1 MTCQCSII
9 PNDVLKRFAQDK
21 NLSAPERKHF
31 ADAALIDA
39 QMRRL
44 RIQAGKLTS
53 VTAALSLPP
62 VATVAAPAITIAD
75 CHHSQTL
82 PGSPV
87 ANPGGSAD
95 LTVKRAFDE
104 TQAVADFYKTVF
116 GRNSIDDAGMTL
128 GSSVH
133 YGVDFNNAF
142 WNGMR
147 MTYGDGD
154 ANIFID
160 FTKSNDV
167 IGHELTHGVT
177 QYSLQLG
184 YTNEA
189 GGLNES
195 VSDVFGTMFRQWR
208 AGQTVQQADWLVG
221 HEILGP
227 GATAR
232 GFTCLRDMAS
242 PGAAHC
248 LAPQPSRYSDF
259 KSGMDPHYSSGIPN
273 FAFYTIAMA
282 VGGKSWEKVGQ
293 IWYQA
298 LTGSR
303 PSPNMK
309 MKTFAASTRKLAASL
324 YPGDTALQKAVDA
337 GWVAVGL

>member
-1 MTCQCSII
+1 MTCHCSII
-9 PNDVLKRFAQDK
+9 PNDVLKRFAEDK
-21 NLSAPERKHF
+21 KLSALERKFF
-31 ADAALIDA
+31 ADAVLIDA
-39 QMRRL
+39 QL
-44 RIQAGKLTS
+44 RKLRVQAGKLTS
-53 VTAALSLPP
+53 VTAALSLAP
-62 VATVAAPAITIAD
+62 VAAPAAPAITVAD

-82 PGSPV
+82 PGTPV
-87 ANPGGSAD
+87 ANPGSSAD
-95 LTVKRAFDE
+95 LTVKRAYDE
-104 TQAVADFYKTVF
+104 TKAVADFYKTVF
-116 GRNSIDDAGMTL
+116 GRNSIDNAGMTL

-133 YGVDFNNAF
+133 YGVNYNNAF

-177 QYSLQLG
+177 QHSLQLA

-195 VSDVFGTMFRQWR
+195 LSDVFGSMFRQWR
-208 AGQTVQQADWLVG
+208 AGQSVDKADWLIG
-221 HEILGP
+221 HEIMGP

-232 GFTCLRDMAS
+232 GYTCLRDMAS

-248 LAPQPSRYSDF
+248 LAPQPFHYSGF
-259 KSGMDPHYSSGIPN
+259 KTGMDPHYSSGIPN
-273 FAFYTIAMA
+273 FAFYKIAMA

-293 IWYQA
+293 IWYKA
-298 LTGSR
+298 LTGSK
-303 PSPNMK
+303 PTPNMK
-309 MKTFAASTRKLAASL
+309 MKTFAAATRKLAASL
-324 YPGDTALQKAVDA
+324 YPGDTALQKAVEA